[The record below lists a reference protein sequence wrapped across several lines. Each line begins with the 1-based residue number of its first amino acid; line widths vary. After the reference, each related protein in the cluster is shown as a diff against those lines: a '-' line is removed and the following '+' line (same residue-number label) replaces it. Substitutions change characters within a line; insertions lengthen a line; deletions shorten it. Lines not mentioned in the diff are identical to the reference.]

1 MDKLQKYNLAEMIR
15 NEIENEFSMIHF
27 SGNLKDTIMIE
38 ETENGYDVV
47 IPAQLYDLGY
57 FAEHGIIVYDRAG
70 SYASQVDKTGGF
82 SGKHKN
88 YVEECIQR
96 AIDKWMAKNQID
108 GKVM

>member
-1 MDKLQKYNLAEMIR
+1 MNKLQKYELAQRIKE
-15 NEIENEFSMIHF
+15 EIIDEFSQIHF

-47 IPAQLYDLGY
+47 ITAQLYDLEYYLKYGV
-57 FAEHGIIVYDRAG
+57 IVYDRMG
-70 SYASQVDKTGGF
+70 SYASEVDKMGGF
-82 SGKHKN
+82 SGKHKD

-96 AIDKWMAKNQID
+96 AISKWMARNHID